1 MSLKKTINNISKP
14 ENPLQNIRNEIDSI
28 DNKIHDLLIERAEIV
43 EKVVEEKRKYKEA
56 NLVVYRPSREH
67 EILVRIIQRHKGN
80 LPEKSLINIW
90 RNLISSYIN
99 MQAELTLNFSSALD
113 KIVNNHFGG
122 DIKKEKTTTAIEAL
136 KKLDENKVNITV
148 LPYPNTDNDWWEK
161 FKSFENIFVIGSISE
176 NYIGVPQALILGKQN
191 FEYADKNIVL
201 ALLEIQ
207 SKDVKKCCSSLLLE
221 SYSIIA
227 EKNIENG
234 KSVIIFSSKA
244 SSREEIEGKIKN
256 IKNNKFNLQ
265 GSTKIM
271 GVYAVYK

>member
-1 MSLKKTINNISKP
+1 MSLKKTINNIYKP
-14 ENPLQNIRNEIDSI
+14 KNPLQNIRNKIDII

-99 MQAELTLNFSSALD
+99 MQAELTLNFSSTLD

-122 DIKKEKTTTAIEAL
+122 DIKKEKTTTAIEAM
-136 KKLDENKVNITV
+136 KKLNENKVNITV
-148 LPYPNTDNDWWEK
+148 LPYPNTHNDWWAK

-201 ALLEIQ
+201 SLLEIQ
-207 SKDVKKCCSSLLLE
+207 SKDQKKYSSLLLLE
-221 SYSIIA
+221 DYSIVA
-227 EKNIENG
+227 EKNIGNG
-234 KSVIIFSSKA
+234 KSVIIFATKA
-244 SSREEIEGKIKN
+244 ISREEIEGKIKS

-265 GSTKIM
+265 DSPEIM
-271 GVYAVYK
+271 GLYAVYK

>member
-14 ENPLQNIRNEIDSI
+14 ENPLQNIRNKIDII

-99 MQAELTLNFSSALD
+99 MQAELTLNFSSTLD
-113 KIVNNHFGG
+113 KIVNNHFGR

-136 KKLDENKVNITV
+136 KKLNENKVNITV
-148 LPYPNTDNDWWEK
+148 LPYPNTHNDWWAK

-207 SKDVKKCCSSLLLE
+207 SKDLKKSSSLLLLE
-221 SYSIIA
+221 NYSIVA

-234 KSVIIFSSKA
+234 RSVIIFATKA
-244 SSREEIEGKIKN
+244 ISREEIEGKIKS

-265 GSTKIM
+265 DSPEIM
-271 GVYAVYK
+271 GLYAVYK

>member
-14 ENPLQNIRNEIDSI
+14 KNPLQNIRNKIDSI
-28 DNKIHDLLIERAEIV
+28 DNKIHDLLIKRAEIV

-99 MQAELTLNFSSALD
+99 MQAELTLNFSSTLD

-122 DIKKEKTTTAIEAL
+122 DIKKEKITTAIEAI
-136 KKLDENKVNITV
+136 KKLNENKVNITV
-148 LPYPNTDNDWWEK
+148 LPYPNTHNDWWAK

-201 ALLEIQ
+201 SLLEIQ
-207 SKDVKKCCSSLLLE
+207 SKEQKRCHSLLLLE
-221 SYSIIA
+221 DYSIVA
-227 EKNIENG
+227 EKNIGNG
-234 KSVIIFSSKA
+234 KSVIIFATKA
-244 SSREEIEGKIKN
+244 ISREEIEGKIKS

-265 GSTKIM
+265 DSPEIM
-271 GVYAVYK
+271 GLYAVYK

>member
-14 ENPLQNIRNEIDSI
+14 ENPLQNIRNKIDSI

-99 MQAELTLNFSSALD
+99 MQAELTLNFSSTLD

-122 DIKKEKTTTAIEAL
+122 DIKKVKTTTALESL
-136 KKLDENKVNITV
+136 KSLHENKVNITV
-148 LPYPNTDNDWWEK
+148 LPYPNKDNDWWVN
-161 FKSFENIFVIGSISE
+161 FKVYENINVIGSISE
-176 NYIGVPQALILGKQN
+176 DYIGIPQALILGKQN
-191 FEYADKNIVL
+191 IEYADKNIIL
-201 ALLEIQ
+201 AILEIE
-207 SKDVKKCCSSLLLE
+207 SKSVKKYFSLLLLE
-221 SYSIIA
+221 NYSIIA
-227 EKNIENG
+227 EKNIKDD
-234 KSVIIFSSKA
+234 KSIIIFSSKII
-244 SSREEIEGKIKN
+244 SYEKIEDKIKS
-256 IKNNKFNLQ
+256 IEKNKFNLQ
-265 GSTKIM
+265 DSPKIM
-271 GVYAVYK
+271 GVYAVFK

>member
-1 MSLKKTINNISKP
+1 MSLKKTIDTISEPK
-14 ENPLQNIRNEIDSI
+14 NPLQNIRNKIDSI
-28 DNKIHDLLIERAEIV
+28 DNKIHDLLIERAVIV
-43 EKVVEEKRKYKEA
+43 EQVVEEKKKSNET

-90 RNLISSYIN
+90 RNLISSYIS
-99 MQAELTLNFSSALD
+99 MQAELTLSFCPTLD
-113 KIVNNHFGG
+113 KIVNNHFGEN
-122 DIKKEKTTTAIEAL
+122 IKKEKATTALEAL
-136 KKLDENKVNITV
+136 QKLNGNKVNITV
-148 LPYPNTDNDWWEK
+148 LPYPNKYNDWWINFQK
-161 FKSFENIFVIGSISE
+161 FENIFVIGSISE

-191 FEYADKNIVL
+191 FEYADKNIIL

-244 SSREEIEGKIKN
+244 SSREEIEVKIKN

-265 GSTKIM
+265 GSPKIM

>member
-14 ENPLQNIRNEIDSI
+14 KNPLQNIRNKIDSI

-99 MQAELTLNFSSALD
+99 MQAELTLNFSSTLD

-122 DIKKEKTTTAIEAL
+122 DIKKEKTTTAIEAM
-136 KKLDENKVNITV
+136 KKLNENKVNITV
-148 LPYPNTDNDWWEK
+148 LPYPNTHNDWWAK

-191 FEYADKNIVL
+191 FEYSDKNIVL
-201 ALLEIQ
+201 SLLEIQ
-207 SKDVKKCCSSLLLE
+207 SKDQKKCSSLLLLE
-221 SYSIIA
+221 GYSIVA
-227 EKNIENG
+227 EKNIGNG
-234 KSVIIFSSKA
+234 KSVIIFATKA
-244 SSREEIEGKIKN
+244 ISREEIEDKIKS

-265 GSTKIM
+265 DSPEIM
-271 GVYAVYK
+271 GLYAVYK

>member
-1 MSLKKTINNISKP
+1 MSLKKTINNIYKP
-14 ENPLQNIRNEIDSI
+14 KNTLQNIRNKIDII

-43 EKVVEEKRKYKEA
+43 EKVVEEKKKYKEA

-99 MQAELTLNFSSALD
+99 MQAELTLNFSSTLD

-122 DIKKEKTTTAIEAL
+122 DIKKEKTTTAIEAM
-136 KKLDENKVNITV
+136 KKLNENKVNITV
-148 LPYPNTDNDWWEK
+148 LPYPNTNNDWWAK

-227 EKNIENG
+227 EKNIENS

-244 SSREEIEGKIKN
+244 SSKEEIEVKIKN

-265 GSTKIM
+265 GSPKIM

>member
-14 ENPLQNIRNEIDSI
+14 KNPLQNIRNKIDSI

-43 EKVVEEKRKYKEA
+43 EKVVEEKRKYKQA

-99 MQAELTLNFSSALD
+99 MQAELKLNFSSTLD

-122 DIKKEKTTTAIEAL
+122 DIKKEKTTTAKEAL
-136 KKLDENKVNITV
+136 KKLNENKVNITV
-148 LPYPNTDNDWWEK
+148 LPYPNTYNDWWAK
-161 FKSFENIFVIGSISE
+161 FKSYENIFVIGSISE
-176 NYIGVPQALILGKQN
+176 NYVGVPQALILGKQN

-244 SSREEIEGKIKN
+244 SSREEIEAKIKS

-265 GSTKIM
+265 DGPEIM
-271 GVYAVYK
+271 GLYAVYK

>member
-14 ENPLQNIRNEIDSI
+14 ENPLQNIRNKIDII

-99 MQAELTLNFSSALD
+99 MQAELTLNFSSTLD

-122 DIKKEKTTTAIEAL
+122 DIKKEKTTTAIEAM
-136 KKLDENKVNITV
+136 KKLNENKVNITV
-148 LPYPNTDNDWWEK
+148 LPYPNTHNDWWAK

-191 FEYADKNIVL
+191 FEYSDKNIVL
-201 ALLEIQ
+201 SLLEIQ
-207 SKDVKKCCSSLLLE
+207 SKDQKRCSSLLLLE
-221 SYSIIA
+221 DYSIVA
-227 EKNIENG
+227 EKNIGNG
-234 KSVIIFSSKA
+234 KSVIIFATKA
-244 SSREEIEGKIKN
+244 ISREEIEGKIKS

-265 GSTKIM
+265 DSPEIM
-271 GVYAVYK
+271 GLYAVYK